1 MNINFSFIIPHH
13 NSPELLS
20 RCLNSI
26 PQRSDIEI
34 IVVDDNSNPE
44 KRPDVTRA
52 DARVIYIPSA
62 ESKGAGH
69 ARNVGL
75 DNAKGKWLLFADCD
89 DYYSEQLL
97 PVIDKYKNAEID
109 ILYFNVNCSYISG
122 NTITPIQRDL
132 KGTLLEFEDSKKTIR
147 DIQRLGLLYN
157 EVWSKMYNREFIHRI
172 GARFEE
178 IPKTNDAW
186 FVNYAGSQ
194 AQNIAVSLEKLY
206 NYIILDTGISKKK
219 RPKRDYYL
227 SMKSTK
233 RRNYLKWECKCY
245 DTIKLPGF
253 NKENVLRDFGR
264 LTFVQFYMYKIFTDK
279 TILPMML
286 RRFYLKFK
294 HTN

>member
-1 MNINFSFIIPHH
+1 MINYSFIIPHR
-13 NSPELLS
+13 NSPTLLK
-20 RCLNSI
+20 RCLDSI
-26 PQRSDIEI
+26 PHRDDIEI

-44 KRPDVTRA
+44 KCPNITRE
-52 DARVIYIPSA
+52 DTRVIYIPSE

-89 DYYSEQLL
+89 DYYSDQLL
-97 PVIDKYKNAEID
+97 PVVDKYNNTEID

-132 KGTLLEFEDSKKTIR
+132 KDTLMEFEDSKKSIR

-194 AQNIAVSLEKLY
+194 AKNISVTLEELY
-206 NYIILDTGISKKK
+206 NYIILDTGITK
-219 RPKRDYYL
+219 RKRQKNDYYL
-227 SMKSTK
+227 SMKSSK
-233 RRNYLKWECKCY
+233 RRNYLKWKCKCY

-253 NKENVLRDFGR
+253 NRENVLRDFGR
-264 LTFVQFYMYKIFTDK
+264 WTFLEFYMYKIVTDK

-286 RRFYLKFK
+286 RRIYLKFI
-294 HTN
+294 HMF